1 MSKERK
7 LPGRLDDVSNA
18 GDDLSCISTGS
29 PAADRILGG
38 GFPVNSLNII
48 MGEPGT
54 GKTLFA
60 QQLVFHNAGGDR
72 PILYL
77 TTLSEPLAKVVK
89 YLQRYDFF
97 DENRMAG
104 DIIYDEVGTELAEEG
119 VSALVTKVRDRI
131 KALSPKIIVI
141 DSFKALHDIAPSLA
155 AMRRVVHDL
164 AGLLTAYD
172 TTAFLV
178 GEYAEQQMATHPE
191 FVVADG
197 IVEMV
202 RQESGMRDDRFFR
215 VRKLRGSGYREGLHA
230 LQLTSAGVEI
240 YRRLV
245 TPRDPPAYSI
255 SRERLSTGVTGLDKM
270 LDGGFWRGSTTLLG
284 GPTGSG
290 KTTIGLQFI
299 LDGIRRGEP
308 GVYVHLEENPTQL
321 AYLVRGF
328 GMDPEDPDLHLLYH
342 SPVELQI
349 DSLVDDMFRLIR
361 SNGAKRIVVDAVG
374 DLVTAARDSQRMHDY
389 LYALSQHFAVNGVT
403 AIFTFETSRPGLT
416 GGYAIDAPFSH
427 LSDNILLLE
436 VDVEQDESRRKLR
449 IIKTRGSAHDPRVR
463 EVEISGDGVQ
473 IR

>member
-1 MSKERK
+1 M
-7 LPGRLDDVSNA
+7 
-18 GDDLSCISTGS
+18 
-29 PAADRILGG
+29 
-38 GFPVNSLNII
+38 
-48 MGEPGT
+48 
-54 GKTLFA
+54 
-60 QQLVFHNAGGDR
+60 
-72 PILYL
+72 
-77 TTLSEPLAKVVK
+77 
-89 YLQRYDFF
+89 
-97 DENRMAG
+97 
-104 DIIYDEVGTELAEEG
+104 
-119 VSALVTKVRDRI
+119 
-131 KALSPKIIVI
+131 
-141 DSFKALHDIAPSLA
+141 
-155 AMRRVVHDL
+155 
-164 AGLLTAYD
+164 
-172 TTAFLV
+172 
-178 GEYAEQQMATHPE
+178 
-191 FVVADG
+191 
-197 IVEMV
+197 
-202 RQESGMRDDRFFR
+202 
-215 VRKLRGSGYREGLHA
+215 LR
-230 LQLTSAGVEI
+230 
-240 YRRLV
+240 
-245 TPRDPPAYSI
+245 
-255 SRERLSTGVTGLDKM
+255 
-270 LDGGFWRGSTTLLG
+270 GGFWRGSTTLLG

-328 GMDPEDPDLHLLYH
+328 GMDPEDSDLHLLYH

-403 AIFTFETSRPGLT
+403 AIFTFETARPGLT

-449 IIKTRGSAHDPRVR
+449 VIKTRGSAHDPRVR